1 MHVLFLLGRHHSCF
15 VLTSKHTTLQWR
27 VALVL
32 DTGLGSKWVHDFNNI
47 KLTYAAKCVSVS
59 MRLLSRQLMS

>member
-15 VLTSKHTTLQWR
+15 VLASKHTTC